1 MERESVSDVSQVRNL
16 VLVHLA
22 IPFLC
27 IAFDTS
33 AAIHWVAIVD
43 QRYVWES
50 AAPTL

>member
-1 MERESVSDVSQVRNL
+1 MERESVSEVSQEWNL
-16 VLVHLA
+16 ALLHLA

-33 AAIHWVAIVD
+33 ATIHWVVIVD